1 MEEEQNSSIEEVAP
15 QDSESVVVESSE
27 QPESAQ
33 HVESPAELQDKQE
46 RNWKETRRKQREA
59 EMKIKA
65 QEELIEKLLKAN
77 NPSVP
82 EKAPEPDE
90 FANIAA
96 DDYLTK
102 EQSER
107 LAAKRAEEIA
117 EKKYRQ
123 MEAQREQERFMERL
137 KSEYSD
143 FTDVV
148 NPDSI
153 AILEEKQPKLAQT
166 IADLKDPYKMGLQT
180 YHYLKAMNYGGEA
193 SDKRHA
199 REVEKKIEKNEKI
212 VQSPQAY
219 NKRPMAQAFQSSEAE
234 MSKLY
239 EEMMGFANQAG
250 SGY

>member
-33 HVESPAELQDKQE
+33 PVESTAELEDKQE

-59 EMKIKA
+59 EIKIKA
-65 QEELIEKLLKAN
+65 QEELIEKLLKTQQ
-77 NPSVP
+77 PVQ

-123 MEAQREQERFMERL
+123 MEAQREQDRFMERL

-143 FTDVV
+143 FADVV

-153 AILEEKQPKLAQT
+153 AILEEKVPKLAQT

-180 YHYLKAMNYGGEA
+180 YHYLKAMNLGGEV
-193 SDKRHA
+193 SEKRHA
-199 REVEKKIEKNEKI
+199 KEVEKKLEKNENI

-219 NKRPMAQAFQSSEAE
+219 NKRPMAQAFQSSKAE

-239 EEMMGFANQAG
+239 EEMIGYANQAG